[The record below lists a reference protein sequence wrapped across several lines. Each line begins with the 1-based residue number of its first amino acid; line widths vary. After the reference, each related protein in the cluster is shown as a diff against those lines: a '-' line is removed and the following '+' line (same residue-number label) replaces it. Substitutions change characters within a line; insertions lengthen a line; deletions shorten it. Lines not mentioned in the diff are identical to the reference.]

1 MNKYDITLL
10 KIITPLRIQEIWDT
24 ELSKYLVVFLWNTPS
39 ISGITRQ
46 DLDWHVCKPAF
57 RYRSSLYYT
66 FPPIIRVSNH
76 WDITK
81 KLFYFLS
88 SVFPSSPLLSFP
100 SPVLKDIEADP

>member
-39 ISGITRQ
+39 VSGITRQ
-46 DLDWHVCKPAF
+46 DLDWHVYQPAF

-81 KLFYFLS
+81 KLLYFLS
-88 SVFPSSPLLSFP
+88 PVFLSSPLLSFL